1 MKNLLIL
8 YVCAVAVMLFTFNS
22 MSIAEPITEIQ
33 IEEWDDVYIIT
44 NGDQTFRIDCV
55 PDEDTTEDIKGFC
68 SVMWSTYFYGPNC
81 DQECTTDTYMSG
93 VM

>member
-1 MKNLLIL
+1 MI
-8 YVCAVAVMLFTFNS
+8 T
-22 MSIAEPITEIQ
+22 SIVYAEPVTNIQ

-68 SVMWSTYFYGPNC
+68 SVMWSTYFYGPDC

>member
-1 MKNLLIL
+1 
-8 YVCAVAVMLFTFNS
+8 MLMIT
-22 MSIAEPITEIQ
+22 SIVYAEPVTNIQ

-68 SVMWSTYFYGPNC
+68 SVMWSTYFYGPDC